1 MPYRRLE
8 KQAVSTICAR
18 MNARTDFPLDA
29 YSATVA
35 QVAETAS
42 AAVAHIRVRKK
53 ERGAG
58 SGSGFM
64 FTPDGF
70 ALTNAHVVEG
80 VTELQTAF
88 ADGTEGLARLVGQDP
103 ATDISVLRL
112 ESHPRAFLPLG
123 NSANLKPGQLAVAVG
138 NPLGFD
144 FTVTAG
150 IVSALG
156 RSLPSR
162 GGRMIEDVIQTDVA
176 LNPGNSGGPLLDSAA
191 QVIGVN
197 TAVIPSAQ
205 GLSFAVSIDTARWVA
220 GELMRHG
227 AVRRGH
233 LGVQCA
239 VVALPRRWVRENEWP
254 ASTGVRLMEVAA
266 GSPAALGGLR
276 EADILIGCDG
286 LPLIQLSDLLKRLAG
301 EGYGRPMVLKLLR
314 PVAGVLKSMVLT
326 VAPGR

>member
-1 MPYRRLE
+1 MGARDDFLLDSY
-8 KQAVSTICAR
+8 ST
-18 MNARTDFPLDA
+18 
-29 YSATVA
+29 TVA

-42 AAVAHIRVRKK
+42 AAVAHIKVRKQGQ
-53 ERGAG
+53 RGGAGAQG
-58 SGSGFM
+58 SGSGFL

-70 ALTNAHVVEG
+70 SLTNAHVVEG
-80 VTELQTAF
+80 ASELRAAF
-88 ADGTEGLARLVGQDP
+88 ADGTEGPARLIGLD
-103 ATDISVLRL
+103 ASTDIAVLRL
-112 ESHPRAFLPLG
+112 ESHPSVFLPLG
-123 NSANLKPGQLAVAVG
+123 SSARLRPGQVAVAVG

-162 GGRMIEDVIQTDVA
+162 GGRLIEDVIQTDVA

-205 GLSFAVSIDTARWVA
+205 GLSFAVASDTARWVA

-227 AVRRGH
+227 AVRRGR

-239 VVALPRRWVRENEWP
+239 AVALPRRWVRENEWP
-254 ASTGVRLMEVAA
+254 VSTGVRVVEVVA
-266 GSPAALGGLR
+266 GSAAARAGLHGG
-276 EADILIGCDG
+276 DILVGCDG
-286 LPLIQLSDLLKRLAG
+286 LPLAQLSDLLKRLAG
-301 EGYGRPMVLKLLR
+301 EGYGRPMLLKLLR
-314 PVAGVLKSMVLT
+314 PVAGTLT
-326 VAPGR
+326 PFYLTATPEA

>member
-1 MPYRRLE
+1 MG
-8 KQAVSTICAR
+8 AR
-18 MNARTDFPLDA
+18 DEFILDS
-29 YSATVA
+29 YSATVT
-35 QVAETAS
+35 QVAHTAS
-42 AAVAHIRVRKK
+42 AAVAHIKVRKPAQ
-53 ERGAG
+53 RGNAVAHG
-58 SGSGFM
+58 SGSGFL

-70 ALTNAHVVEG
+70 TITNAHVVEG
-80 VTELQTAF
+80 AGELRAAF
-88 ADGTEGLARLVGQDP
+88 ADGTESVARLVGTD
-103 ATDISVLRL
+103 ASTDIAVLRI
-112 ESHPRAFLPLG
+112 ESHPSAFLPLG
-123 NSANLKPGQLAVAVG
+123 SSAALQPGQLAVAVG

-205 GLSFAVSIDTARWVA
+205 GLSFAVAIDTARWVA

-227 AVRRGH
+227 AVRRGK

-239 VVALPRRWVRENEWP
+239 AVALPRRWVRENEWP
-254 ASTGVRLMEVAA
+254 VATGVRVVEVVA
-266 GSPAALGGLR
+266 GSAAARDGLR
-276 EADILIGCDG
+276 SGDILIGCDG
-286 LPLIQLSDLLKRLAG
+286 VPLAQLSDLLKRLAG
-301 EGYGRPMVLKLLR
+301 EGYGKPLLLKLLR
-314 PVAGVLKSMVLT
+314 PVAGTLTPFYLT
-326 VAPGR
+326 VTPGG

>member
-1 MPYRRLE
+1 
-8 KQAVSTICAR
+8 
-18 MNARTDFPLDA
+18 MNARDEFPLDA

-35 QVAETAS
+35 HVAETAS

-53 ERGAG
+53 GRGTGSTAAG
-58 SGSGFM
+58 SGSGFL

-80 VTELQTAF
+80 AGELRAAF
-88 ADGTEGLARLVGQDP
+88 ADGTEGAARLVGLD
-103 ATDISVLRL
+103 ASTDIAVLRL
-112 ESHPRAFLPLG
+112 ESHPAGFLPLG
-123 NSANLKPGQLAVAVG
+123 TSTRLRPGQLVVAVG

-156 RSLPSR
+156 RSLPAR

-176 LNPGNSGGPLLDSAA
+176 LNPGNSGGPLLDGAA

-205 GLSFAVSIDTARWVA
+205 GLSFAVAIDTARWVA

-227 AVRRGH
+227 TVRRGR

-239 VVALPRRWVRENEWP
+239 VVALPRRWVRENDWP
-254 ASTGVRLMEVAA
+254 TATGVRLMEVAP
-266 GSPAALGGLR
+266 GSPAAHGGLR

-286 LPLIQLSDLLKRLAG
+286 TPLAQLSDLLKRLAG
-301 EGYGRPMVLKLLR
+301 EGYGRPLLLKLLR
-314 PVAGVLKSMVLT
+314 PVAGTLKPMVLT
-326 VAPGR
+326 VAPGG

>member
-1 MPYRRLE
+1 MGSRDEFLHD
-8 KQAVSTICAR
+8 S
-18 MNARTDFPLDA
+18 
-29 YSATVA
+29 YSATVTH
-35 QVAETAS
+35 VAHTAS
-42 AAVAHIRVRKK
+42 AAVAHVKVRKPSP
-53 ERGAG
+53 RNASGSGAQQG
-58 SGSGFM
+58 SGSGFL

-80 VTELQTAF
+80 AGELRAAF
-88 ADGTEGLARLVGQDP
+88 ADGTESVARLVGLD
-103 ATDISVLRL
+103 ASTDIAVLRI
-112 ESHPRAFLPLG
+112 ETHPNAFLPLG
-123 NSANLKPGQLAVAVG
+123 SSAALQPGQLAVAVG

-156 RSLPSR
+156 RSLPAR

-205 GLSFAVSIDTARWVA
+205 GLSFAVAIDTARWVA

-227 AVRRGH
+227 TVRRGR

-239 VVALPRRWVRENEWP
+239 AVALPRRWVRENDWP
-254 ASTGVRLMEVAA
+254 VATGVRVVEVVPGSAA
-266 GSPAALGGLR
+266 ARDGLR
-276 EADILIGCDG
+276 GGDILVGCDG
-286 LPLIQLSDLLKRLAG
+286 TPLAQLSDLLKRLAG
-301 EGYGRPMVLKLLR
+301 EGYGRPLLLKLLR
-314 PVAGVLKSMVLT
+314 PVAGTLTPFYLT
-326 VAPGR
+326 VTPGG